1 MNMPLTR
8 KLKRIARGFVNKLT
22 DKPKGPTIAD
32 FFDTDWYRT
41 QAPKLD
47 TVEDALAHYLANGVA
62 QNLNPHPLFNTNWYL
77 RQYPDVANAGLNPLL
92 HYVESG
98 AKEGRSPSAYF
109 DATWYTSKY
118 PAANFTQ
125 GGALAHFLQT
135 GARTN
140 CNPNPYFDTEW
151 YQARYPEVQSYARD
165 PLSHFVLV
173 GERAGY
179 QPGPSFDPSWYV
191 MCNPDVAQWSGTA
204 FEHYL
209 TTGARENRTA
219 VRGPYDF
226 QSAVALAK
234 GLAAPIVSTDCIR
247 ATLELPV
254 GSIRD
259 MIDKP
264 DGAEL
269 VYLAPERS
277 AEGITEKLAP
287 YPGLPY
293 VALLHDALALGGT
306 RYLVAGEKIRH
317 DEAAAFQNVKDA
329 ALKYHR
335 AAQTSGGNLMLNFQ
349 LKPANWVDTGIDV
362 MHEYS
367 NNYFH
372 FVAETLPRM
381 ILAEEAEL
389 PADVPYIVERD
400 LHENMAKLLSMA
412 NTSGRPILPVESD
425 TMYRV
430 GALYIPSDVTSV
442 VDSYE
447 AGESGRWSCLDVPRI
462 RTAVARC
469 KAFVPSTRAVLRKR
483 KIYAGRS
490 GGIRQ
495 LTNQQ
500 ELEAALAARGF
511 EIMRTD
517 GLDVQTQ
524 ITIFREAEVIIAPT
538 GAQLTNLVWVEPGTQ
553 VIVLASDHPSHQ
565 LYLWELLGRVSK
577 ADVTCVIGPRAYVR
591 NDKYSVHDDY
601 SINVQHVLDLI

>member
-1 MNMPLTR
+1 MIMPLTR

-22 DKPKGPTIAD
+22 AKAKGPAIAD
-32 FFDTDWYRT
+32 FFDADWYRT
-41 QAPKLD
+41 QAPGLESVKD
-47 TVEDALAHYLANGVA
+47 PLAHYLAKGVEL
-62 QNLNPHPLFNTNWYL
+62 NLNPHPLFDTGWYL
-77 RQYPDVANAGLNPLL
+77 RQYPDVASAGLNPLL
-92 HYVESG
+92 HYIDSG

-109 DATWYTSKY
+109 DAPWYARKY
-118 PAANFTQ
+118 PFASLTT
-125 GGALAHFLQT
+125 GGALAHFLQS
-135 GARTN
+135 GARTG
-140 CNPNPYFDTEW
+140 CNPNPYFDTAW
-151 YQARYPEVQSYARD
+151 YQARYPEVESFARD

-179 QPGPSFDPSWYV
+179 QPGPSFDPRWYV
-191 MCNPDVAQWSGTA
+191 MRNPDVAQWTGTP
-204 FEHYL
+204 FTHYVM
-209 TTGARENRTA
+209 TGARENRAA
-219 VRGPYDF
+219 VRGAFDF
-226 QSAVALAK
+226 QTGAALARQ
-234 GLAAPIVSTDCIR
+234 LAAPIVSAESIR

-254 GSIRD
+254 GSVQDLIG
-259 MIDKP
+259 KP

-269 VYLAPERS
+269 IYLAPARS
-277 AEGITEKLAP
+277 AEGISDTLGS

-306 RYLVAGEKIRH
+306 RYIAAGEKIRH
-317 DEAAAFQNVKDA
+317 DETAAFRNVKDA
-329 ALKYHR
+329 AIKYHR
-335 AAQTSGGNLMLNFQ
+335 ANLTSTGNLMLNFQ
-349 LKPANWVDTGIDV
+349 LKPANWVDAGIDL

-381 ILAEEAEL
+381 ILAEEAGL

-400 LHENMAKLLSMA
+400 LHNNMSMLLAMA
-412 NTSGRPILPVESD
+412 NPSGRPVLPVESD

-447 AGESGRWSCLDVPRI
+447 AGDAGRLSCLDVPRI

-469 KAFVPSTRAVLRKR
+469 KAAVPSRGAARKR

-490 GGIRQ
+490 GGLRQ

-500 ELEAALAARGF
+500 ELEEALAARGF
-511 EIMRTD
+511 EIIRTD
-517 GLDVQTQ
+517 SLDIKTQ
-524 ITIFREAEVIIAPT
+524 ITIFRDAEVIIAPT
-538 GAQLTNLVWVEPGTQ
+538 GAQLTNVVWAEPGTQ

-565 LYLWELLGRVSK
+565 LYLWELLGRVSR
-577 ADVTCVIGPRAYVR
+577 AQVTCVIGPRAFVR

-601 SINVQHVLDLI
+601 SINVQNVLDLI